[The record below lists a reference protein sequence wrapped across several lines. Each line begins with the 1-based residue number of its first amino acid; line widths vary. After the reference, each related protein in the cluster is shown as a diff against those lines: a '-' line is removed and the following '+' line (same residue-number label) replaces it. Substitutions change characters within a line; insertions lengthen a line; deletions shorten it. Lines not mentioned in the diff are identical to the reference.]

1 MLLRFTSP
9 FSEQA
14 FGESE
19 SCEMVAAPTS
29 RRKRARTVVMAVGL
43 TTTLLGGSW
52 AVANAGLSYANTVGQ
67 GFTVTPA
74 DLAFILQQIKIAEHH
89 AAHIADDPLHPCA
102 ALVGPGPDQVP
113 DVLTPYGLR
122 TVDGSCNN
130 LIPGRETFGATD
142 QTFPRLTTPT
152 FLPAEDS
159 DIPGIGPVGPP
170 GQTSYAQTSGSV
182 VDSQPRMISNLIA
195 DQTST
200 NPAAVAAAAFPVRT
214 QGNPGLFP
222 CTTDPDP
229 TADPPVVGVPSG
241 CVPSHQTLFIPNVTT
256 DVGLSP
262 PYNSLFTIFGQFFDH
277 GLDKVNNGGSGTVFV
292 PLKADDPLVAGADHV
307 VGTADDL
314 PASQRFMVL
323 TRATNQPGPD
333 NVLGT
338 SDDVRNGTNSDSPW
352 VDLSQAYASHA
363 SHQVFLREYA
373 FDTAGHPQST
383 GRLLGSPDG
392 SMANWGVVKQEVAS
406 KLGLQLVD
414 TDVSNI
420 PMIAADPYGNFL
432 PGPNGL
438 AQYVLT
444 DGTLLEGNLLTPV
457 AVPANGRRINTA
469 FLNDIAHT
477 AAPTTSRG
485 VPLLPDFNTTAG
497 LSLEPPCVSGVL
509 PDSLLQGPPVAGVAG
524 NLPVNCVASG
534 EYDNELLDLHV
545 IAGDGRSN
553 ENIGLTSIHTIFE
566 HEHNRLVTDIQNV
579 LTDDTSASGVA
590 ALAEWQNALS
600 ADGWNGA
607 RLFQAARFITE
618 MQYQH
623 LVFEEF
629 GRKVQPL
636 IDPFHVYHTDINPA
650 ITAEFA
656 HAVYRFG
663 HSMLNGDIP
672 RRNVDGSH
680 SDMALLDAFLNPA
693 AFKDVPANDLDHAG
707 GDMGA
712 AGAGAI
718 VMGLSDQVGNE
729 LDEFLD
735 DTLRNNL
742 LGLPLDL
749 ASLNITRARSEGVP
763 SLNELRRQIHA
774 ATNDSAMQPYTDWI
788 DFGLSLKHPESLVNF
803 VAAYGTHPT
812 ITAETTLA
820 GKRAAAV
827 MLVDPPM
834 DADPYSIPADAFD
847 FLNGT
852 GAWVNVDDKT
862 VTGLDNVDLWMG
874 GLAERQNLNGGLL
887 GSTFNFVFETQL
899 TELQNGD
906 RFYYLARTP
915 GTNLRTQLEGN
926 SFAELTMRNTTAHT
940 LKADSFATAD
950 CKFEF
955 AGNPGIATPTTN
967 GTVTDD
973 PTTTCNERKLLI
985 RMADGTIRYRTT
997 NTVDP
1002 AGINGQ
1008 SVYNGTVDDDRMWAG
1023 VDNDTM
1029 WGNDGNDRL
1038 QSGDG
1043 DDVSLGGNGNDILTD
1058 TNGADVLKGGPG
1070 NDAIDGGPGF
1080 DILMGGT
1087 GADFMNGGLND
1098 NETFAGEGNDFI
1110 IAGAGADGVFGSA
1123 GDDWIEGGTGQD
1135 LLQGDSAAPFFNDV
1149 DQPGNDVM
1157 VGQAGENDYDAEGG
1171 DDIMASFPAIER
1183 NAGAAGWDWVIG
1195 QYDTIAMDV
1204 DLTLKLIGI
1213 PIQVVVNRDRYQEI
1227 EAVSGTSFNDKIFG
1241 DSTVPV
1247 NVGGGGFTGCDALDQ
1262 DGIDRITGLQALVP
1276 ALNTPTATVTGNTA
1290 ANHCPLTGPFVW
1302 GAGEILIGGAGSD
1315 TFQGNG
1321 GDDIIDGDKFLHVRI
1336 SVRTNPSDPATE
1348 LGTTD
1353 LMENVATSG
1362 NFGPGTNGMTLQQAV
1377 FAGRVDPGNL
1387 VIVREILTAS
1397 TSAPDV
1403 DTAIFTGPLASYTI
1417 TANANGSITVTD
1429 SRAVAA
1435 RADGIDTVWNVEQL
1449 QFAPAVAGGAPV
1461 VIQTSTLFP
1470 HPAQG
1475 APVLATTAPA
1485 TMAAPV
1491 AGIAVTASTTG
1502 ITDANGLAGVTFN
1515 YQWQANGV
1523 NIIGANASS
1532 FTPTGAEV
1540 GATLQVVVTFVDNGG
1555 FSELVTSV
1563 PTGAVVAPPAPVL
1576 TLAAPT
1582 LLTTPGSLV
1591 RAIGTPVSPQV
1602 INITNTGN
1610 GNLLVTGTT
1619 VTGANAAAFPTVNGC
1634 TTVLPGAS
1642 CTITVN
1648 FTSVAP
1654 AGARTATLSIA
1665 SNVVGSPTVVSLNG
1679 SVVVNSAPN
1688 GAPVVDDQTPTE
1700 GSAVN
1705 AMTNLIGDLD
1715 GLSGIYTYQW
1725 QQSALGGA
1733 GAFTNIAGATVSAF
1747 VPGQTQVNRRLRVVV
1762 TFVDLHGTT
1771 QTLTSLQTTSVVGDL
1786 FPGIGDSNT
1795 GVNVL
1800 TGTTGDDA
1808 YFGGLSNDNL
1818 STGNGNDLVSG
1829 DEGDDTISTGIGD
1842 DTIRY
1847 SGVNGGFDS
1856 VNGGTGVDTITAM
1869 ADGTLIGLSAI
1880 AAIETVTAGGFTG
1893 VGIVGTAGNNTLNF
1907 GAVTLTGIVSI
1918 DGGAGIDTITG
1929 SAGNDLIIGG
1939 TGNDTLTGGAGAD
1952 TFRYGAGAG
1961 ADRINDFVIGTDRID
1976 LRDLGVTSA
1985 NFGLVVGIA
1994 NGGGGST
2001 IITVG
2006 SVTIRLLAT
2015 APASVGVSNFILG

>member
-1 MLLRFTSP
+1 
-9 FSEQA
+9 
-14 FGESE
+14 
-19 SCEMVAAPTS
+19 
-29 RRKRARTVVMAVGL
+29 MAVGL
-43 TTTLLGGSW
+43 TTAMLGGTW
-52 AVANAGLSYANTVGQ
+52 AVANAGWSYANTVGQ

-74 DLAFILQQIKIAEHH
+74 DLAFILQQIKIAEYHS
-89 AAHIADDPLHPCA
+89 AHIADDPLHPCA
-102 ALVGPGPDQVP
+102 ALVGPGPNQIP
-113 DVLTPYGLR
+113 DVLSSYGLR

-152 FLPAEDS
+152 FAPAEDS
-159 DIPGIGPVGPP
+159 TIPGIGPVGPP
-170 GQTSYAQTSGSV
+170 GQTSYAQTRGSV
-182 VDSQPRMISNLIA
+182 VDSQPRMISNLIV

-229 TADPPVVGVPSG
+229 TVDPPVAGVPSG

-262 PYNSLFTIFGQFFDH
+262 PYNSLFTVFGQFFDH

-292 PLKADDPLVAGADHV
+292 PLKDDDPLVAGADHV
-307 VGTADDL
+307 FGTSDDL

-333 NVLGT
+333 GVLGT
-338 SDDVRNGTNSDSPW
+338 SDDLRNGTNSDSPW
-352 VDLSQAYASHA
+352 VDLSQAYSSHS
-363 SHQVFLREYA
+363 SHQVFLREYE

-392 SMANWGVVKQEVAS
+392 SMANWGVVKQEAAT

-414 TDVSNI
+414 ADVNNI

-432 PGPNGL
+432 PGANGL

-457 AVPANGRRINTA
+457 AVPANARRINTA

-485 VPLLPDFNTTAG
+485 VQLLPDANTTAG
-497 LSLEPPCVSGVL
+497 LSLEPPCVSGVV
-509 PDSLLQGPPVAGVAG
+509 PGSEYSGPPVAGAEG

-545 IAGDGRSN
+545 IAGDGRAN

-566 HEHNRLVTDIQNV
+566 HEHNRLVTDIENV
-579 LTDDTSASGVA
+579 LTDDTSAEGVA
-590 ALAEWQNALS
+590 ALAEWKNVLS

-607 RLFQAARFITE
+607 RIFQAARFVTE

-629 GRKVQPL
+629 ARKVQPL

-663 HSMLNGDIP
+663 HSMLNGSIP

-680 SDMALLDAFLNPA
+680 NDIALLDAFLNPA
-693 AFKDVPANDLDHAG
+693 AFKDVPANDLAHAG

-729 LDEFLD
+729 LDEFID

-749 ASLNITRARSEGVP
+749 ASLNMTRARSEGVP
-763 SLNELRRQIHA
+763 SLNEVRRQIHA
-774 ATNDSAMQPYTDWI
+774 ATNDGALAPYTDWI
-788 DFGLSLKHPESLVNF
+788 DFGLSIKHPESLVNF

-820 GKRAAAV
+820 GKRAAALL
-827 MLVDPPM
+827 LVDPPIGT
-834 DADPYSIPADAFD
+834 DPYTIPADAFD

-852 GAWVNVDDKT
+852 GAWVNVNDKT
-862 VTGLDNVDLWMG
+862 VTGLDNIDLWMG

-887 GSTFNFVFETQL
+887 GSTFNYVFETQL
-899 TELQNGD
+899 TNLQNGD
-906 RFYYLARTP
+906 RLYYLARTP

-967 GTVTDD
+967 GTVLDD
-973 PTTTCNERKLLI
+973 PSTSCNERKLLI
-985 RMADGTIRYRTT
+985 RMADGTIRYRTV

-1002 AGINGQ
+1002 PGINGQ
-1008 SVYNGTVDDDRMWAG
+1008 SVYNGTVEDDRMWGG

-1029 WGNDGNDRL
+1029 WGNDGDDRL
-1038 QSGDG
+1038 QGGDG

-1058 TNGADVLKGGPG
+1058 TNGADVMKGGPG
-1070 NDAIDGGPGF
+1070 NDAIDGGPGL

-1087 GADFMNGGLND
+1087 GADFINGGLND
-1098 NETFAGEGNDFI
+1098 NTTFAGEGNDFI
-1110 IAGAGADGVFGSA
+1110 IAGAGADAVFGSA
-1123 GDDWIEGGTGQD
+1123 GDDWIEGGNGQD

-1149 DQPGNDVM
+1149 DKPGNDVFI
-1157 VGQAGENDYDAEGG
+1157 GQPGENDYDAEGG

-1183 NAGAAGWDWVIG
+1183 NAGAAGWDWVMG
-1195 QYDTIAMDV
+1195 QYDTTAMNV
-1204 DLTLKLIGI
+1204 DLTLTLIGI
-1213 PIQVVVNRDRYQEI
+1213 PLQVVVNRDRYQET
-1227 EAVSGTSFNDKIFG
+1227 EAVSGSSFNDTIVG
-1241 DSTVPV
+1241 DSVVPV
-1247 NVGGGGFTGCDALDQ
+1247 AVTGGGFTGCDALDQ
-1262 DGIDRITGLQALVP
+1262 NGIDRVTGLQALVP

-1290 ANHCPLTGPFVW
+1290 SLHCPLTGPFVW
-1302 GAGEILIGGAGSD
+1302 GDGNILIGGAGSD
-1315 TFQGNG
+1315 TIQGNG
-1321 GDDIIDGDKFLHVRI
+1321 GNDIIDGDKFLHVRI
-1336 SVRTNPSDPATE
+1336 SVRTNPADPATE

-1377 FAGRVDPGNL
+1377 FAGLVDPGNL
-1387 VIVREILTAS
+1387 VIVREILAAS
-1397 TSAPDV
+1397 TSATDV
-1403 DTAIFTGPLASYTI
+1403 DTAVFTGPLTGYTI
-1417 TANANGSITVTD
+1417 TANSNGSLTVAD
-1429 SRAVAA
+1429 SRPVVALS
-1435 RADGIDTVWNVEQL
+1435 DGVDTVWNVEQL
-1449 QFAPAVAGGAPV
+1449 QFAPAVAGGAPI
-1461 VIQTSTLFP
+1461 VIQAATLFP

-1475 APVLATTAPA
+1475 QPVLATTAPA
-1485 TMAAPV
+1485 TLAVPV

-1502 ITDANGLAGVTFN
+1502 ITDANGLVGVTFN

-1532 FTPTGAEV
+1532 FTPSSAEV

-1555 FSELVTSV
+1555 FSELVTSA
-1563 PTGAVVAPPAPVL
+1563 PTGVVVAPPAPVL

-1582 LLTTPGSLV
+1582 LLTTPGLLV
-1591 RAIGTPVSPQV
+1591 RAIGAPVSAQV
-1602 INITNTGN
+1602 INITNTGT
-1610 GNLLVTGTT
+1610 GNLIIAGTT
-1619 VTGANAAAFPTVNGC
+1619 VTGVNAAAFQTVNGC
-1634 TTVLPGAS
+1634 TTVLPGAT

-1648 FTSVAP
+1648 FTAVAP

-1665 SNVVGSPTVVSLNG
+1665 SNVVGSPTLVALNG
-1679 SVVVNSAPN
+1679 SVVVNSAPV

-1700 GSAVN
+1700 GSVVN

-1725 QQSALGGA
+1725 QQGALGGA
-1733 GAFTNIAGATVSAF
+1733 GTFTNVAGATGSAF
-1747 VPGQTQVNRRLRVVV
+1747 TPLQTQTNRRLRVVV
-1762 TFVDLHGTT
+1762 SFVDLHGTT

-1786 FPGIGDSNT
+1786 YPGVGDNNA

-1800 TGTTGDDA
+1800 AGTTGDDM

-1818 STGNGNDLVSG
+1818 STGTGNDLVSG
-1829 DEGDDTISTGIGD
+1829 DEGDDTISTGNGD

-1856 VNGGTGVDTITAM
+1856 VNGGIGVDTITAM

-1880 AAIETVTAGGFTG
+1880 AAIETVTSGGFTG
-1893 VGIVGTAGNNTLNF
+1893 VGVVGTGGNNTLNF

-1929 SAGNDLIIGG
+1929 SAGNDVIIGG
-1939 TGNDTLTGGAGAD
+1939 SGNDTLTGGAGAD

-2001 IITVG
+2001 LITVG

-2015 APASVGVSNFILG
+2015 VSASVGIPNFILG

>member
-1 MLLRFTSP
+1 
-9 FSEQA
+9 
-14 FGESE
+14 
-19 SCEMVAAPTS
+19 
-29 RRKRARTVVMAVGL
+29 MAVGL
-43 TTTLLGGSW
+43 TTAMLGGTW
-52 AVANAGLSYANTVGQ
+52 AVATAGSSYAITVGQ

-74 DLAFILQQIKIAEHH
+74 DLAFILQQIKIAEFH

-102 ALVGPGPDQVP
+102 ALVGPGRDQIP
-113 DVLTPYGLR
+113 DVLTAYGLR

-130 LIPGRETFGATD
+130 LIPGRETFGASD
-142 QTFPRLTTPT
+142 QTFPRLAAPT

-159 DIPGIGPVGPP
+159 TIPGIGPVGPP
-170 GQTSYAQTSGSV
+170 GQTSYAQTLGSV
-182 VDSQPRMISNLIA
+182 VDSQPRMISNLIV

-200 NPAAVAAAAFPVRT
+200 NPAAVAPAAFPVRT

-229 TADPPVVGVPSG
+229 TADPPVVGVPAG

-292 PLKADDPLVAGADHV
+292 PLKDDDPLVAGADHV
-307 VGTADDL
+307 FGTTDDL
-314 PASQRFMVL
+314 PASRRFMVL

-333 NVLGT
+333 GVLGT
-338 SDDVRNGTNSDSPW
+338 GDDVRNGTNSDSPW
-352 VDLSQAYASHA
+352 VDLSQAYSSHS

-392 SMANWGVVKQEVAS
+392 SMANWGVVKQEAAT

-414 TDVSNI
+414 ADVNNI

-432 PGPNGL
+432 PGANGL

-457 AVPANGRRINTA
+457 AVPANARRINTA

-485 VPLLPDFNTTAG
+485 VALLPDANTTAG
-497 LSLEPPCVSGVL
+497 LSLEPPCVSGVV
-509 PDSLLQGPPVAGVAG
+509 PGSELLGPPVAGAAG

-545 IAGDGRSN
+545 IAGDGRAN

-566 HEHNRLVTDIQNV
+566 HEHNRLVTDIENV
-579 LTDDTSASGVA
+579 LTDDTSAEGVA
-590 ALAEWQNALS
+590 ALAQWQNALS

-607 RLFQAARFITE
+607 RIFQAARFVTE

-629 GRKVQPL
+629 ARKVQPL

-663 HSMLNGDIP
+663 HSMLDGDIP

-680 SDMALLDAFLNPA
+680 NDIKLLDAFLNPA
-693 AFKDVPANDLDHAG
+693 AFKDVPANDLAHAG
-707 GDMGA
+707 GDVGA

-729 LDEFLD
+729 LDEFID

-749 ASLNITRARSEGVP
+749 ASLNMTRARSEGVP
-763 SLNELRRQIHA
+763 PLNEVRRQIHA
-774 ATNDSAMQPYTDWI
+774 ATNDSAMMPYTDWI
-788 DFGLSLKHPESLVNF
+788 DFGLSIKHPESLVNF

-827 MLVDPPM
+827 LLVDPPIGT
-834 DADPYSIPADAFD
+834 DPSTIPADAFD

-852 GAWVNVDDKT
+852 GAWVNVNDKT
-862 VTGLDNVDLWMG
+862 VTGLDSVDLWMG

-887 GSTFNFVFETQL
+887 GSTFNYVFETQL
-899 TELQNGD
+899 TNLQNGD
-906 RFYYLARTP
+906 RLYYLARTP

-926 SFAELTMRNTTAHT
+926 SFAEMAMRNTTAHT

-967 GTVTDD
+967 GTVVDD
-973 PTTTCNERKLLI
+973 PSTSCNERKLLI
-985 RMADGTIRYRTT
+985 RMADGTIRYRTV

-1002 AGINGQ
+1002 PGINGQ
-1008 SVYNGTVDDDRMWAG
+1008 AVYNGTVDDDRMWGG

-1029 WGNDGNDRL
+1029 WGGDGNDRI

-1058 TNGADVLKGGPG
+1058 TNGADTLKGGPG
-1070 NDAIDGGPGF
+1070 NDAIDGGPGI

-1087 GADFMNGGLND
+1087 GADFINGGLND
-1098 NETFAGEGNDFI
+1098 NTTFAGEGNDFV
-1110 IAGAGADGVFGSA
+1110 IAGAGADAVFGSA
-1123 GDDWIEGGTGQD
+1123 GDDWVEGGTGQD
-1135 LLQGDSAAPFFNDV
+1135 LLQGDSASPFFNDV
-1149 DQPGNDVM
+1149 DKPGNDVLI
-1157 VGQAGENDYDAEGG
+1157 GQPGENDYDAEGG

-1183 NAGAAGWDWVIG
+1183 NAGAAGWDWVMG
-1195 QYDTIAMDV
+1195 QYDTTAMNV
-1204 DLTLKLIGI
+1204 DLNLTLIGI
-1213 PIQVVVNRDRYQEI
+1213 PLQVVVNRDRYQEI
-1227 EAVSGTSFNDKIFG
+1227 EAVSGSSFNDTIIG
-1241 DSTVPV
+1241 DSVVPV
-1247 NVGGGGFTGCDALDQ
+1247 AVTGGGFTGCDALDQ
-1262 DGIDRITGLQALVP
+1262 NGIDRITGLQALVP
-1276 ALNTPTATVTGNTA
+1276 PLNTPTATVTGSTVSQ
-1290 ANHCPLTGPFVW
+1290 HCPLTGPLVW
-1302 GAGEILIGGAGSD
+1302 GDGNILIGGAGSD
-1315 TFQGNG
+1315 SIQGNG
-1321 GDDIIDGDKFLHVRI
+1321 GNDIIDGDKFLHVRI
-1336 SVRTNPSDPATE
+1336 SVRTNPASPATE

-1377 FAGRVDPGNL
+1377 FAGLVDPGNL

-1397 TSAPDV
+1397 TSAADV
-1403 DTAIFTGPLASYTI
+1403 DTAVFTGPLAGYTI
-1417 TANANGSITVTD
+1417 TVNANGSITVTD

-1435 RADGIDTVWNVEQL
+1435 RTDGIDTVWNVEQL
-1449 QFAPAVAGGAPV
+1449 QFAPAIAGGAPV
-1461 VIQTSTLFP
+1461 VIQTFTLFP

-1485 TMAAPV
+1485 TLAVPV
-1491 AGIAVTASTTG
+1491 AGIALTASTTG
-1502 ITDANGLAGVTFN
+1502 ITDANGLIGVTFN

-1532 FTPTGAEV
+1532 FTPSGAEV
-1540 GATLQVVVTFVDNGG
+1540 GATLQVVVTFVDNAG

-1582 LLTTPGSLV
+1582 LLTTPGLLV
-1591 RAIGTPVSPQV
+1591 RAIGAPVSAQV
-1602 INITNTGN
+1602 INITNTGS
-1610 GNLLVTGTT
+1610 GNLIITGTT
-1619 VTGANAAAFPTVNGC
+1619 VTGANAAAFQTINGC
-1634 TTVLPGAS
+1634 TTVVPGAS

-1648 FTSVAP
+1648 FTAVAP

-1665 SNVVGSPTVVSLNG
+1665 SNVVGSPTLVALNG
-1679 SVVVNSAPN
+1679 SVVVNSAPT

-1715 GLSGIYTYQW
+1715 GLSGMYTYQW

-1733 GAFTNIAGATVSAF
+1733 GAFTNVAAATGSAF
-1747 VPGQTQVNRRLRVVV
+1747 TPLQTQTNRRLRVVV
-1762 TFVDLHGTT
+1762 SFVDLHGTT
-1771 QTLTSLQTTSVVGDL
+1771 QTLTSLPTTSVVGDL
-1786 FPGIGDSNT
+1786 FPGAGDSNA

-1800 TGTTGDDA
+1800 TGTTGDDV

-1818 STGNGNDLVSG
+1818 STGAGNDLVSG

-1842 DTIRY
+1842 DVIRY

-1880 AAIETVTAGGFTG
+1880 AAIENVTAGGFTG

-1907 GAVTLTGIVSI
+1907 SAVTLTGIVSI
-1918 DGGAGIDTITG
+1918 DGGAGIDNITG
-1929 SAGNDLIIGG
+1929 SAGSDVIIGG
-1939 TGNDTLTGGAGAD
+1939 SGNDTLTGGAGAD
-1952 TFRYGAGAG
+1952 IFRYGAGAG

-1976 LRDLGVTSA
+1976 LRGLGVTSS
-1985 NFGLVVGIA
+1985 NFGLVVGIT

-2001 IITVG
+2001 LITIG
-2006 SVTIRLLAT
+2006 AVTIRLLAT
-2015 APASVGVSNFILG
+2015 VPANVHITDFILG